1 MIGKEGPTQRGW
13 DWFFGVSV
21 HVFREDL
28 VVMGSNDCKSLIRL
42 RFIDLSSVLL
52 HICLAIQKEF
62 IYSLCSPER
71 CATQTRLEGS
81 PLTKLYHDLAVVA
94 IFKLRN
100 EKREK
105 KLTNLV
111 SRVMVEL
118 VGPQSRESE
127 NG

>member
-71 CATQTRLEGS
+71 CATQIRLEGS
-81 PLTKLYHDLAVVA
+81 PLTKLYHALAVVA

-100 EKREK
+100 KKRENE
-105 KLTNLV
+105 LTNFV
-111 SRVMVEL
+111 SHVMVEL
-118 VGPQSRESE
+118 VGLQSRESE

>member
-71 CATQTRLEGS
+71 CATQIRLEGS
-81 PLTKLYHDLAVVA
+81 PLTKLYHALAVVA

-100 EKREK
+100 KKRENE
-105 KLTNLV
+105 LTKFV
-111 SRVMVEL
+111 SHVMVEL